1 MTSASPRTAIVIGAS
16 MAGLFT
22 AAALDSCGYRVTV
35 LERDPLSV
43 GPAARK
49 GVPQGSQA
57 HVMLHRGWQAAEA
70 LLPGLTQQVRDQGA
84 ACFDGGRMPW
94 LGEFGWLSDR
104 LPGFEFVSVTRPLL
118 ELVIR
123 RRVGSLPNVNIYSSV
138 RANGLERIGDRWS
151 VATANGPRCA
161 DLVVDAS
168 GRNSRIPH
176 WLADLDL
183 SVPEAEQLDA
193 HLGYATRVYRSPQPV
208 PLRTGIVIAG
218 TPESGTGGLALPVEN
233 GLWLLMGAGYG
244 DRRPPRDAAGF
255 EQFLAGLRDPVLF
268 QLADRLEPVSEVAIH
283 RQTGNRR
290 FRFESLP
297 DWPPGLLVVGDAM
310 AAFNPIY
317 GQGITV
323 AAGQADLLRNAL
335 RGGAPADRRLQ
346 RRVSAVA
353 DLPWAIATAADL
365 RQPSAQHTPG
375 SRERLLGLW
384 IERLA
389 RLAATGDPASTLV
402 FSQVNHLVAPTWM
415 LFHPLLIG
423 SALRS
428 LVVPARPLPRPTALD
443 AISSIGQ
450 RSTSSAA

>member
-1 MTSASPRTAIVIGAS
+1 M
-16 MAGLFT
+16 
-22 AAALDSCGYRVTV
+22 
-35 LERDPLSV
+35 
-43 GPAARK
+43 
-49 GVPQGSQA
+49 
-57 HVMLHRGWQAAEA
+57 
-70 LLPGLTQQVRDQGA
+70 
-84 ACFDGGRMPW
+84 
-94 LGEFGWLSDR
+94 
-104 LPGFEFVSVTRPLL
+104 
-118 ELVIR
+118 
-123 RRVGSLPNVNIYSSV
+123 GSLPNVNIYSSV

-268 QLADRLEPVSEVAIH
+268 QLAERLEPVSEVAIH

-346 RRVSAVA
+346 RRVSA
-353 DLPWAIATAADL
+353 
-365 RQPSAQHTPG
+365 
-375 SRERLLGLW
+375 
-384 IERLA
+384 
-389 RLAATGDPASTLV
+389 
-402 FSQVNHLVAPTWM
+402 
-415 LFHPLLIG
+415 
-423 SALRS
+423 RS
-428 LVVPARPLPRPTALD
+428 
-443 AISSIGQ
+443 
-450 RSTSSAA
+450 